1 MTNKESSIQVMIETN
16 DKRHFR
22 ASELDRSFDT
32 EPSSLDILFPV
43 KLTDDDRQDLLILE
57 RYEN

>member
-1 MTNKESSIQVMIETN
+1 MIETN

>member
-1 MTNKESSIQVMIETN
+1 MYLSCARIYVMIETN

-43 KLTDDDRQDLLILE
+43 KLTPDDRQDLILIKK
-57 RYEN
+57 YDY

>member
-1 MTNKESSIQVMIETN
+1 MIETN

-32 EPSSLDILFPV
+32 EPSSLDILFPLN
-43 KLTDDDRQDLLILE
+43 LTADDKQDLILIKK
-57 RYEN
+57 YDY